1 MKEFTRRHILSIDGG
16 GEGGGTATAAPPA
29 PAPAGSVA
37 PPAPS
42 APGAFDWKNA
52 GFDDAAINFINT
64 KGWKSP
70 VDQHQSYVNL
80 EKLTGAGPDKLI
92 KLPTN
97 DDPAAWNDVYGK
109 LGRPADANGYKLPVP
124 EGDKGEF
131 AKTASSWF
139 HEAGLSQAQAAKVA
153 EKFNLH
159 NAETMK
165 AEQLKADTAAAAD
178 VKALEAAWGANYQ
191 ANTALV
197 ERAAQTFG
205 MTDQHLLALKATLGP
220 KAAMEFL
227 HKIGSKIGVD
237 DQFVTSSTPPSL
249 NGMSAEQAIAK
260 LTAMKTDTA
269 FIEQFNSADPKVRA
283 DARALSQRLHQLAYP
298 S

>member
-1 MKEFTRRHILSIDGG
+1 MKEFTRRHTLSIDGG
-16 GEGGGTATAAPPA
+16 GDGGGGTAVAPA
-29 PAPAGSVA
+29 PAPVAPAA

-42 APGAFDWKNA
+42 APGAFDWKSANLAADNA
-52 GFDDAAINFINT
+52 TYLDSR
-64 KGWKSP
+64 GWKGP
-70 VDQHQSYVNL
+70 DDVITSYRNL
-80 EKLTGAGPDKLI
+80 EKLTGAGADKLI

-97 DDPAAWNDVYGK
+97 DDPAAWNDIYNK
-109 LGRPADANGYKLPVP
+109 MGRPAGAADYKLPVP

-131 AKTASSWF
+131 AKTASNWF

-165 AEQLKADTAAAAD
+165 AEQAKADHAAAED
-178 VKALEAAWGANYQ
+178 VKALEAAWGPNYQ

-205 MTDQHLLALKATLGP
+205 MTEQQLLGLKSTLGP

>member
-16 GEGGGTATAAPPA
+16 GDGGGGTAVAPA
-29 PAPAGSVA
+29 PAPAGSAA

-42 APGAFDWKNA
+42 APGTYDWKAN
-52 GFDDAAINFINT
+52 GFDDNAINHIT
-64 KGWKSP
+64 GKGWKGP
-70 VDQHQSYVNL
+70 ADLHQSYVNL
-80 EKLTGAGPDKLI
+80 EKLAGAGPDKLI

-97 DDPAAWNDVYGK
+97 DDPAAWNEVYGK

-165 AEQLKADTAAAAD
+165 AEQAKADQAAAAD

-237 DQFVTSSTPPSL
+237 DNFVTSSTPPSL
-249 NGMSAEQAIAK
+249 NAMSAEQAAAK
-260 LTAMKTDTA
+260 IQALRADTA

-283 DARALSQRLHQLAYP
+283 EARALSQRLHQIAYP